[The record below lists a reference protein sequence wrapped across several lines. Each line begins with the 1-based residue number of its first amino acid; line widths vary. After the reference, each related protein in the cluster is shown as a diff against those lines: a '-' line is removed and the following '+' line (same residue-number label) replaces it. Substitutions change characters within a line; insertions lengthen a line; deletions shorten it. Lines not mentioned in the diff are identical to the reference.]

1 MEKALVFGDG
11 GSVYGVYV
19 WFNTGYS
26 CKFQKSYKKR

>member
-1 MEKALVFGDG
+1 MEKTLVFAAG
-11 GSVYGVYV
+11 GGVYV